1 MIGYIL
7 GIGDRHV
14 HNILI
19 DNMTAEII
27 HIDLGIAFDQ
37 GKSLPTP
44 EMVPF
49 RLTRDIVDGMGLS
62 GVEGVF
68 RSGCVKTMEVLR
80 NNQDT
85 VLTLLEVLLYD
96 PLYSWAITPEKAI
109 SKQSDS
115 TVPAPIDESKNINL
129 SPWKTRTYLFYLF
142 DFRILSRYGGE

>member
-19 DNMTAEII
+19 DNTTAEIV
-27 HIDLGIAFDQ
+27 HIDLGIAFEQ
-37 GKSLPTP
+37 GKYLPTP

-49 RLTRDIVDGMGLS
+49 RLTRDVVDGMGLS

-85 VLTLLEVLLYD
+85 ILTLLEVLLYD
-96 PLYSWAITPEKAI
+96 PLYSWTLTKEKAI

-115 TVPAPIDESKNINL
+115 TSAAPFNESKPFPRFNL
-129 SPWKTRTYLFYLF
+129 
-142 DFRILSRYGGE
+142 